1 MESTKREN
9 VRLKAEL
16 SRKRSIEKDIKFN
29 AKTATETEDLIA
41 QSRDQEPKTK
51 HSRMDTV
58 DHSDGSVDESSLEAL
73 QEHSK
78 SKHVKAATKAASKT
92 SLRHH
97 NAKNA
102 NGHVNRMESK
112 LAVDQVVASLSPS
125 RQDEETFECAEDT
138 ESEDLDKFFF
148 VNSGE
153 NTAKRSD
160 ANAHGH
166 AKEFANS
173 ESYKKYERDT
183 DLETEAH

>member
-1 MESTKREN
+1 MAA
-9 VRLKAEL
+9 L
-16 SRKRSIEKDIKFN
+16 RSFSADDSLGSLNFS
-29 AKTATETEDLIA
+29 DL
-41 QSRDQEPKTK
+41 E
-51 HSRMDTV
+51 
-58 DHSDGSVDESSLEAL
+58 
-73 QEHSK
+73 
-78 SKHVKAATKAASKT
+78 
-92 SLRHH
+92 
-97 NAKNA
+97 
-102 NGHVNRMESK
+102 
-112 LAVDQVVASLSPS
+112 VASLSPS

-160 ANAHGH
+160 ANAHGQ